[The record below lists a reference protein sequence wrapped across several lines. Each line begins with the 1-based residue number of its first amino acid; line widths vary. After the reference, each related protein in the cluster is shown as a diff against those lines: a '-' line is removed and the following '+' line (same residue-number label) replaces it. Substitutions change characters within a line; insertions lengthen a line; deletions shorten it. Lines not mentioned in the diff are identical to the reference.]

1 VLGAGGLSPA
11 VSRAILQPR
20 HTTSSSWYEDC
31 SRWPGVGIEI
41 SREQFDDADHAAFA
55 AKLQRNLEALRIILA
70 RPGFGAGPLSMGA
83 ELEVNLVDSAG
94 RPMPVNRAV
103 LADARDPRI
112 TLEVNRYN
120 LEINA
125 RPVAMARRPFS
136 AMHDELATALGSAQ
150 RAAER
155 HGARVV
161 SIGILPTLT
170 EQDLDSGML
179 TDSRRYRAL
188 SAGLLRARGRPFRVQ
203 ISGQD
208 ELSIPAHDVTFEGAN
223 TSFQVHLRVDPEHF
237 AATYNAAQMAT
248 PLALAVAGNSPFFL
262 GRRLWDETRI
272 ALFRQSVDDRADL
285 ADDDWRPARVS
296 FGHGWVR
303 RSAAELF
310 SEAVA
315 LHEPLLPMLGTEDP
329 EAVLAAGGMPE
340 LGELRLHHGTVWRW
354 NRAVYDAS
362 AGGHL
367 RIELRALPA
376 GPTLRDMIANMAFLL
391 GLTLGLAPSMDQHV
405 TRLTF
410 GQARRNFYAAAR
422 FGLDAE
428 LLWPTS
434 SPPSPRRAGVLETVH
449 ESLPLARFGL
459 VALAG
464 VAAEEADTW
473 LELIRTRAERR
484 RTGALW
490 QRATWARLRERLD
503 PRQASAGMLARYIE
517 LSSSGAPVHD
527 WPLPGSSDSVRM

>member
-1 VLGAGGLSPA
+1 
-11 VSRAILQPR
+11 
-20 HTTSSSWYEDC
+20 
-31 SRWPGVGIEI
+31 VGIEI
-41 SREQFDDADHAAFA
+41 SQDHFGDADHAAFA
-55 AKLQRNLEALRIILA
+55 AKLQRNLEALQSVLG
-70 RPGFGAGPLSMGA
+70 RPGFGVGPLSMGA
-83 ELEVNLVDSAG
+83 ELEVNLVDPAG

-103 LADARDPRI
+103 LADTRDSRI

-125 RPVAMARRPFS
+125 RPVVMARRPFS
-136 AMHDELATALGSAQ
+136 AMHDELAVALASAQ
-150 RAAER
+150 RAAQR

-188 SAGLLRARGRPFRVQ
+188 SAGILRARGRPFRVQ
-203 ISGQD
+203 ISGED
-208 ELSIPAHDVTFEGAN
+208 ELSVLAHDVTFEGAN

-329 EAVLAAGGMPE
+329 QAVVAAGGMPQLE
-340 LGELRLHHGTVWRW
+340 ELRLHNGTVWRW
-354 NRAVYDAS
+354 NRAIYDAS

-391 GLTLGLAPSMDQHV
+391 GLTLGLAPQMEQLV

-422 FGLDAE
+422 SGLDAE
-428 LLWPTS
+428 LLWPIS
-434 SPPSPRRAGVLETVH
+434 RPPSPCRRGVVEAVH

-464 VAAEEADTW
+464 VSAEEADTW
-473 LELIRTRAERR
+473 LEVIRTRVERR

-490 QRATWARLRERLD
+490 QRSIWAKLRERLD
-503 PRQASAGMLARYIE
+503 PAQAAAGMLERYME
-517 LSSSGAPVHD
+517 LGNSGAPVHE
-527 WPLPGSSDSVRM
+527 WPLADSWSAARH

>member
-1 VLGAGGLSPA
+1 M
-11 VSRAILQPR
+11 
-20 HTTSSSWYEDC
+20 
-31 SRWPGVGIEI
+31 GIEI
-41 SREQFDDADHAAFA
+41 GQEQFDDADHAAFA
-55 AKLQRNLEALRIILA
+55 AKLQGNLDALLTILA

-83 ELEVNLVDSAG
+83 ELEVNLVDAAG
-94 RPMPVNRAV
+94 RPLPVNRAV
-103 LADARDPRI
+103 LADTGDPRI

-125 RPVAMARRPFS
+125 RPVAMAGRPFS
-136 AMHDELATALGSAQ
+136 AMHDELELALASAR

-188 SAGLLRARGRPFRVQ
+188 SAGILRARGRPFRVQ
-203 ISGQD
+203 ISGED
-208 ELSIPAHDVTFEGAN
+208 ELSVLAHDVTFEGAN
-223 TSFQVHLRVDPEHF
+223 TSFQVHLRVEPEQF
-237 AATYNAAQMAT
+237 AVTYNAAQMAT

-262 GRRLWDETRI
+262 GRRLWEETRI

-285 ADDDWRPARVS
+285 AQDDWRPARVS

-315 LHEPLLPMLGTEDP
+315 LHEPLLPMLGTEEP
-329 EAVLAAGGMPE
+329 HAVLAAGGMPE
-340 LGELRLHHGTVWRW
+340 LEELRLHHGTVWRW
-354 NRAVYDAS
+354 NRAIYDA
-362 AGGHL
+362 AGGGHL

-391 GLTLGLAPSMDQHV
+391 GLTLGLAPSMEQHV

-434 SPPSPRRAGVLETVH
+434 RPPSPRRAGVVEAVQ

-464 VAAEEADTW
+464 VNAEEADTW
-473 LELIRTRAERR
+473 LELIRTRVERR

-490 QRATWARLRERLD
+490 QRAIWAQLRERLD
-503 PRQASAGMLARYIE
+503 PCQAAAGMLERYIE
-517 LSSSGAPVHD
+517 LSLAGAPVHE
-527 WPLPGSSDSVRM
+527 WPVQRSSGAARPW